1 MSWTQSLTSDGCE
14 IRHARP
20 TKTLLRSVKGSATN
34 IWMPVGNAIG
44 KSWCSPSIG
53 SSLSSSSSWLISGDD
68 RPAAMTS
75 LPSCPFRSS
84 RASSPAFSLLSLS
97 SYHAKQ
103 RSRTFWRPSKTQTVS
118 WVHSIPLF
126 EIYVLKIDPKRAES
140 ALNAPIYL
148 ESSWSCGGEVL
159 G

>member
-1 MSWTQSLTSDGCE
+1 MSLTQSLTSDGCE

-34 IWMPVGNAIG
+34 IWTPVGNAVG
-44 KSWCSPSIG
+44 KLWCSPTIRPSIT
-53 SSLSSSSSWLISGDD
+53 SPSWLITGDD
-68 RPAAMTS
+68 RPASMTS
-75 LPSCPFRSS
+75 LLSCPFRSP
-84 RASSPAFSLLSLS
+84 RASSPSFTLLSLS

-118 WVHSIPLF
+118 WFHSVPLI
-126 EIYVLKIDPKRAES
+126 EIYVLKIAPKRSES
-140 ALNAPIYL
+140 ALNAPMYL
-148 ESSWSCGGEVL
+148 ERSWSCGGEVL